1 MPCLVVRTVPE
12 EAVSQGLCLQELLA
26 RLGGEDA
33 CGLPT
38 RQEGQCAAW
47 GTARR
52 RGGKGGRGR
61 KKSQGRDAPVTVNT
75 EEDGTGL
82 SGREEW
88 RKR

>member
-1 MPCLVVRTVPE
+1 MPCPAVRTGPE

-33 CGLPT
+33 RGLPT
-38 RQEGQCAAW
+38 RQEGQCAAC

-52 RGGKGGRGR
+52 TGGTGGKGR
-61 KKSQGRDAPVTVNT
+61 KKSQGRDALVAVKT

-88 RKR
+88 KKR